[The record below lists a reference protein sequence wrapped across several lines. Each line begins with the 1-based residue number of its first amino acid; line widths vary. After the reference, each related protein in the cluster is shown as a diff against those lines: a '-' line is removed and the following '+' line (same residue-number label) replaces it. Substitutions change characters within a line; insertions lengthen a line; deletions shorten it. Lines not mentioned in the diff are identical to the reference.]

1 MSEERA
7 TREGDKID
15 LPASSSS
22 CSGSYEFS
30 LAAAKVAVAQVC
42 ESVGYEH
49 FKDPALESLA
59 GFAVQYI
66 LQLGKTA
73 TSFANLNGRS
83 QCNVFDIAL
92 ALEDFTGDADE
103 KKISPESCSA
113 VRSVKL
119 KEIIDFVNSSEEIPF
134 PQPLPRF
141 PVAISDGSSKKTMM
155 IPSFVDIG
163 ETPPGKHIPLWLP
176 AFPDPHTYKET
187 PMWIERAS
195 DPRGDKIEQARQRRK
210 AERALL
216 SLQRKFVC
224 KISSGNS
231 VWGDMDTVKVEM
243 REAESEAPSPSISG
257 EKVES
262 LKRDGLSVI
271 EAFAPAMEAARD
283 VFCDEVNTEWKKK
296 KKPDVLSKLRTERKF
311 LGEPLDLSLQRK
323 GEDRALS
330 FVREEDRDDKRRR
343 AEFILRQCMENPVDL
358 NQL

>member
-1 MSEERA
+1 MSGERA
-7 TREGDKID
+7 QED
-15 LPASSSS
+15 LAASSSG
-22 CSGSYEFS
+22 CSESYEFS
-30 LAAAKVAVAQVC
+30 HAAAKAAVAQVC

-59 GFAVQYI
+59 GFALQYI

-73 TSFANLNGRS
+73 ISFANLTGRS
-83 QCNVFDIAL
+83 QCNVFDIIL
-92 ALEDFTGDADE
+92 ALEDLTGDGDDDGGGV
-103 KKISPESCSA
+103 SSESCSLG
-113 VRSVKL
+113 RSVKL
-119 KEIIDFVNSSEEIPF
+119 KGIVDFVNSSEEMPF
-134 PQPLPRF
+134 SQPLPRF
-141 PVAISDGSSKKTMM
+141 PVAISKKKMM
-155 IPSFVDIG
+155 IPSFVEIG
-163 ETPPGKHIPLWLP
+163 ETPPGNHIPLWLP

-216 SLQRKFVC
+216 SLQRKLVC
-224 KISSGNS
+224 KISSGTR
-231 VWGDMDTVKVEM
+231 VWGDMDGVNEDEGELRSV
-243 REAESEAPSPSISG
+243 PPSISG

-262 LKRDGLSVI
+262 LNRDGLSVV

-283 VFCDEVNTEWKKK
+283 GFCSEVDTEWNKK
-296 KKPDVLSKLRTERKF
+296 KKPDALSKLRTEKKF
-311 LGEPLDLSLQRK
+311 LGEPLDLSLKMK
-323 GEDRALS
+323 GEDRPLS

>member
-7 TREGDKID
+7 AREGDKRD
-15 LPASSSS
+15 LPASSSG

-92 ALEDFTGDADE
+92 ALEDLTGDVE
-103 KKISPESCSA
+103 EKISSESCSA
-113 VRSVKL
+113 GRSAKL
-119 KEIIDFVNSSEEIPF
+119 REIIDFVNSSEEIPF

-141 PVAISDGSSKKTMM
+141 PVAISDRSWKMMM

-187 PMWIERAS
+187 PMWVERAS

-216 SLQRKFVC
+216 SLQRKLVC
-224 KISSGNS
+224 KISSGNP
-231 VWGDMDTVKVEM
+231 VWGDMDAVKEEM
-243 REAESEAPSPSISG
+243 REAESEVRCAVSSPSISG
-257 EKVES
+257 ES
-262 LKRDGLSVI
+262 LNRDGLSVV

-283 VFCDEVNTEWKKK
+283 GFFDEVNTEWKK
-296 KKPDVLSKLRTERKF
+296 KKPDVLSKLRTEKKF
-311 LGEPLDLSLQRK
+311 LGEPLDLSLQMK
-323 GEDRALS
+323 GEDRPLS